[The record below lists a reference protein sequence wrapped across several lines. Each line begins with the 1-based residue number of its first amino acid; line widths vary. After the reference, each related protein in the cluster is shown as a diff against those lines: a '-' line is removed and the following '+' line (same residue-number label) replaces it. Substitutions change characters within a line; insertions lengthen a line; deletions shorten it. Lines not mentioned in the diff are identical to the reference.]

1 MAPPEKIE
9 NAIINDPEIIQSSFV
24 SAELL
29 KASQF
34 QLAQAQDEADTLQRQ
49 FDERS
54 ALQEENLEKITKLN
68 RDINS
73 LTRLLS
79 TNQTALERAQAEQ
92 TKGRDR
98 IKEIKTALEGL
109 KEGSTQIPILESELK
124 PLEDRDSKLTD
135 IIEDLQN
142 EIAAIQTEIKD
153 KTTNRADIIKESNE
167 VALQLREVTTRLAL
181 AQTTLITARELFESH
196 QATFNFQQAQI
207 NTIAS
212 VNTSDSTNLSRSIT
226 EKGVSLN
233 TQIEA
238 RNNKLDELSDGRR
251 ELLEVRNT
259 CESKQLAFDIASNLE
274 QTFEQLEKRFDNDNK
289 AFAKLIL
296 IQVRNYRSQHEG
308 DTIDQNSEFI
318 SNLLDGYRSFGSEI
332 EDTWKQYKEA
342 RDRYNFMVE
351 RLRTLPLSIKTLE
364 KNIERYRSLIDEYE
378 TRRGEVLKALKEAGA
393 PPELVIEGEF
403 EVVAEI
409 PAVEGE
415 IALEKKQIKES
426 EEVIALRSELEK
438 LNSILEETR
447 VILKDTEER
456 LNSERDELKH
466 LQEPETIG
474 EAEKDMNEK
483 LADYNKVKTSGRT
496 KRLSDATLALNDV
509 VTTKIKLIK
518 KIDQLVIDI
527 NNMQVALIPLEDAQ
541 NFTNQVRNSISAMVS
556 GQTDEETKAIK
567 EQRGKSAE
575 LKDENNQ
582 PINFTAQAANRDTLA
597 EKHAMTVT
605 GPFIR
610 QQIENNPTVKRVTIP
625 GDISIAPEEL
635 HTLTAYGY
643 NLSFEERTLRNGD
656 VFTPVLELTIDWS
669 VPNEPEL
676 EDYQPQS

>member
-9 NAIINDPEIIQSSFV
+9 NAIINDPEIIKSSFV

-92 TKGRDR
+92 IKGRER
-98 IKEIKTALEGL
+98 IKAIKTTLQEL

-135 IIEDLQN
+135 IIEDLKN
-142 EIAAIQTEIKD
+142 EIAAIQAEIKD
-153 KTTNRADIIKESNE
+153 KTTNRADLIKESNE
-167 VALQLREVTTRLAL
+167 VALQLREITTRLAL

-196 QATFNFQQAQI
+196 QATFNFQQTQI

-226 EKGVSLN
+226 EKGVNLN

-238 RNNKLDELSDGRR
+238 RDNKLDELSDDRR
-251 ELLEVRNT
+251 DLLEVRNA
-259 CESKQLAFDIASNLE
+259 CESQQLSFDIASNLE

-289 AFAKLIL
+289 AFEKLIR
-296 IQVRNYRSQHEG
+296 IQVLNYKPQHGG

-318 SNLLDGYRSFGSEI
+318 SNLLGGYRSFGSEI

-378 TRRGEVLKALKEAGA
+378 TRRGEVLKALKEAGP
-393 PPELVIEGEF
+393 PPELIIEGEF

-409 PAVEGE
+409 PTVEGE
-415 IALEKKQIKES
+415 IALEKKEIKES
-426 EEVIALRSELEK
+426 EEAIALRSELEK

-456 LNSERDELKH
+456 LKSEKDELKH
-466 LQEPETIG
+466 LQEPEAIG
-474 EAEKDMNEK
+474 EAEKEMNEK
-483 LADYNKVKTSGRT
+483 LADYNKVRTSGRT
-496 KRLSDATLALNDV
+496 KRLSDVTLALDDI
-509 VTTKIKLIK
+509 VTRKTKLIK

-527 NNMQVALIPLEDAQ
+527 NNMQVALIPLEDAK
-541 NFTNQVRNSISAMVS
+541 NFTNQVKASIDVMVS
-556 GQTDEETKAIK
+556 GQNAEEIQAIV

-582 PINFTAQAANRDTLA
+582 PINFTAQEANRNTLA

-605 GPFIR
+605 GPLIR
-610 QQIENNPTVKRVTIP
+610 QQIENNPRIKRVTIP
-625 GDISIAPEEL
+625 GNVSIAPEEL
-635 HTLTAYGY
+635 RTLIAYGY
-643 NLSFEERTLRNGD
+643 NLSFEEKELREGD

-676 EDYQPQS
+676 DDYKSS